1 MPEQDGLEVGP
12 TRRDDEAG
20 LPPRSTEVI
29 LDWLT
34 ERLARSMG
42 IDPADVDPREPF
54 TSYGLSSSG
63 AVELSGDLQ
72 DWLGRELSPTL
83 VYEYPTPE
91 ILAEYLSSGGP
102 RAG

>member
-1 MPEQDGLEVGP
+1 MPEQDGLEAGA
-12 TRRDDEAG
+12 TQRADEAS
-20 LPPRSTEVI
+20 LSPRSTEVI

-34 ERLARSMG
+34 ERLAHSTG
-42 IDPADVDPREPF
+42 IDPAEVDPREPF

-63 AVELSGDLQ
+63 AVELSGDLE

-91 ILAEYLSSGGP
+91 ILAEYLSSGESRPG
-102 RAG
+102 